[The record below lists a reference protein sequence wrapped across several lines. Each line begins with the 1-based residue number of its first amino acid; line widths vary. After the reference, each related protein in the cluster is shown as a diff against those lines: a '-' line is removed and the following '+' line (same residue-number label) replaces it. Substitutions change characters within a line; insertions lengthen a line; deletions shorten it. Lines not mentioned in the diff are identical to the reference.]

1 MALGPIPDRE
11 PLAEATS
18 RTMTPRW
25 VLWLTS
31 YVQAIQALVSRDF
44 EGDGS
49 PEGVV
54 YARQGA
60 IYHRRDGGAATTIY
74 GKTTGGVSTL
84 TNTGWVAIS

>member
-31 YVQAIQALVSRDF
+31 YVQAIQALAAGVKS
-44 EGDGS
+44 GTGS
-49 PEGVV
+49 PNGAVV
-54 YARQGA
+54 GDVSDVY
-60 IYHRRDGGAATTIY
+60 RRKDGGAGTSFYVKESGA
-74 GKTTGGVSTL
+74 G
-84 TNTGWVAIS
+84 TNTGWVGK